1 MLVVAGL
8 VPTMV
13 YLTVSPCRSLK
24 VPFHWVRVVAGA
36 SGASSVWFGPALNIG
51 FASRILGYLGSFA
64 NPTLAHAS
72 TKNAASKL
80 ARGRHRVIR
89 STLLGL
95 GKPVITRKPGMTNT

>member
-36 SGASSVWFGPALNIG
+36 SGASSEWFGPALNIG
-51 FASRILGYLGSFA
+51 LASKISGYLVSCA
-64 NPTLAHAS
+64 NATLAHS
-72 TKNAASKL
+72 TPKNAASKL

-89 STLLGL
+89 FTLLGYVNL
-95 GKPVITRKPGMTNT
+95 SL